1 MCYNAL
7 NERCITMKITE
18 SVENYLETIFTL
30 SKSGPVRSID
40 VANALNY
47 SKPSVSRAVSNL
59 KTAGYI
65 TMHSD
70 GELTLTELGL
80 QRANFIAHRHEMIT
94 EFLAK
99 VLSID
104 PETAEKDACR
114 IEHIIS
120 EETAVKMEEYLN
132 SVVSE

>member
-1 MCYNAL
+1 
-7 NERCITMKITE
+7 MKITE

-59 KTAGYI
+59 KSAGYI

-70 GELTLTELGL
+70 GELTLTDLGL

-94 EFLAK
+94 DFLSK
-99 VLSID
+99 VLNID
-104 PETAEKDACR
+104 PDTAEKDACR

-120 EETAVKMEEYLN
+120 EETAEKMEEFLMKYQTEN
-132 SVVSE
+132 

>member
-1 MCYNAL
+1 
-7 NERCITMKITE
+7 MKITE

-70 GELTLTELGL
+70 GELTLTDLGL

-94 EFLAK
+94 DFLSN
-99 VLSID
+99 VLKID
-104 PETAEKDACR
+104 AETAEKDACR

-120 EETAVKMEEYLN
+120 EETAVKMEEFL
-132 SVVSE
+132 SEYSAEQN